1 MKLKK
6 TTAAL
11 LVAGLTIAGSSYAWA
26 DELIFNTEDDQTNTS
41 AELTTTAE
49 TEPVVTIEP
58 TKVDSD
64 ETSKDDDSTS
74 TEEKTEDTKVESDE
88 NVNVVK
94 SEEKEE
100 STKETKDN
108 DASENVFPEIPEGY
122 TAGNLVALKQAYEN
136 AGSENAKQAILKN
149 AQRAI
154 EKFNAKNGFK
164 EVQDKEVSVEIELV
178 GVKKSGQSII
188 EPVTSETLKVTEQPT
203 VVPSTKTT
211 TKVEKQIS
219 TKDQQKA
226 DKKAHQQKQKAD
238 KKELHEQQKAEKKA
252 LKEKHKNEK

>member
-100 STKETKDN
+100 STKDK

-203 VVPSTKTT
+203 VVPSTKAT